1 MYSLPLT
8 VWAGRWAVSRLSPDA
23 PLPEWA
29 TLPSDLTVVTRS
41 TEELSIVSPEAVVP
55 ADVTSERGF
64 RVIKVEGPVPF
75 LSTGIMASLAT
86 PLAAAGIAIFPISTH
101 DTDYVLVKEDVLTR
115 SVDALR
121 LAGWHVK
128 QLPRR
133 P

>member
-1 MYSLPLT
+1 VL
-8 VWAGRWAVSRLSPDA
+8 
-23 PLPEWA
+23 
-29 TLPSDLTVVTRS
+29 TRS